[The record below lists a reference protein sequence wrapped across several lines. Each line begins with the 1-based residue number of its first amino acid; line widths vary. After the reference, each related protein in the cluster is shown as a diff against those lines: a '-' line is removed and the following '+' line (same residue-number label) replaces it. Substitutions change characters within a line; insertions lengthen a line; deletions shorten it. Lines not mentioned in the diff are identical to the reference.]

1 MIAMM
6 ADCGLRAME
15 IGGLLSENVKET
27 TILVNGKG
35 GKERIVFIS
44 PALKRILIK
53 FERLKKQNFINKY
66 TASYYF
72 LTYLGSDL
80 SHNALDDEIK
90 LAGKR
95 TCIEG
100 KRVSPH
106 TFRHF
111 YAVQCLL
118 SGIDLYSLSRLNNRL
133 SELSKLASYYYSA
146 KEVTEFARV
155 VLMQSKNVDMDS
167 ESISR
172 ISVESFKQLIAKV
185 KANKNIR
192 NPFAFIRVF

>member
-1 MIAMM
+1 MIDAFSFKGYIEARNKAMIAMM

-27 TILVNGKG
+27 TIQVNGKG

-146 KEVTEFARV
+146 KEVTEFGTSCFNA
-155 VLMQSKNVDMDS
+155 
-167 ESISR
+167 
-172 ISVESFKQLIAKV
+172 V
-185 KANKNIR
+185 KER
-192 NPFAFIRVF
+192 